1 MDSPSYVALSR
12 QTGLAR
18 ELDVIANNIANA
30 STTGFR
36 RQGLVFAEHMRAAGA
51 APGLSMARAHGRS
64 IDAAQGALR
73 QTNGH
78 FDFAIEGAGFF
89 LVETPQGERLTR
101 AGHFLPDAEGTLV
114 TPQGYRLLDAGGA
127 PVAVPP
133 LAAAVS
139 LSTDGTLSADGVPLA
154 QIGLFLPADPA
165 RLRHQAGTLLD
176 SPAGTVPAEEA
187 RLHQGFLEDSNVN
200 PMTEMTRLIAVQRSY
215 ELAQRFLDRE
225 DERLRGALQTLGRS

>member
-1 MDSPSYVALSR
+1 MDSPAYVTLSR

-36 RQGLVFAEHMRAAGA
+36 RQGVVFAEHMRPAGD
-51 APGLSMARAHGRS
+51 APALSMARAHGRS
-64 IDAAQGALR
+64 IDSAQGALR
-73 QTNGH
+73 QTNGRY
-78 FDFAIEGAGFF
+78 DFAIEGAGFF
-89 LVETPQGERLTR
+89 LVETPGGERLTR

-114 TPQGYRLLDAGGA
+114 TPQGHRLLDAGGA

-133 LAAAVS
+133 LAAAIS
-139 LSTDGTLSADGVPLA
+139 LAADGTLSAD
-154 QIGLFLPADPA
+154 DPA
-165 RLRHQAGTLLD
+165 RLRHEADALLD
-176 SPAGTVPAEEA
+176 SGAGTVPAE
-187 RLHQGFLEDSNVN
+187 RVSLHQGFLEESNVN
-200 PMTEMTRLIAVQRSY
+200 PMTEMTRLITVQRSY

>member
-1 MDSPSYVALSR
+1 MDSPAYVTLSR

-36 RQGLVFAEHMRAAGA
+36 RQGVVFAEHMRPAGD
-51 APGLSMARAHGRS
+51 APALSMARAHGRS
-64 IDAAQGALR
+64 IDSAQGALR
-73 QTNGH
+73 QTNGRY
-78 FDFAIEGAGFF
+78 DFAIEGAGFF
-89 LVETPQGERLTR
+89 LVETPGGERLTR

-114 TPQGYRLLDAGGA
+114 TPQGHRLLDAGGA

-133 LAAAVS
+133 LAAAIS
-139 LSTDGTLSADGVPLA
+139 LAADGTLSADGVPVA

-165 RLRHQAGTLLD
+165 RLRHEADALLD
-176 SPAGTVPAEEA
+176 SGAGTVPAE
-187 RLHQGFLEDSNVN
+187 RVSLHQGFLEESNVN
-200 PMTEMTRLIAVQRSY
+200 PMTEMTRLITVQRSY